1 MREALKAGASNAP
14 VTDVTSQAIRCYE
27 LDYNA
32 TPGQTKTVTVNAGST
47 VTIGGSFLSC
57 VLMFGIV
64 SDVRSQPFV
73 DHVASTDQN

>member
-1 MREALKAGASNAP
+1 

-32 TPGQTKTVTVNAGST
+32 TPGQTKIATVNAGST

-57 VLMFGIV
+57 LLMFGIV
-64 SDVRSQPFV
+64 PDVGSQPFV
-73 DHVASTDQN
+73 DPVTSTDHS

>member
-1 MREALKAGASNAP
+1 

-32 TPGQTKTVTVNAGST
+32 TPGQTKTATVNAGST

-57 VLMFGIV
+57 VLVFGIV
-64 SDVRSQPFV
+64 PDVRSQPFV
-73 DHVASTDQN
+73 DPVTSTDHS